1 MTVRIV
7 GANNGQ
13 DVTNGGIAGRG
24 TFTLKGVLSDSGKV
38 VAYRRVK
45 GNLTTGHATI
55 TFRFVTTGKKGTIT
69 FRVTIVIRPTTTT
82 STWKI
87 LSGTR
92 GYEGLH
98 GHGVERENAD
108 HTVVTLTGT
117 VERPRRPTA

>member
-1 MTVRIV
+1 MKR
-7 GANNGQ
+7 
-13 DVTNGGIAGRG
+13 
-24 TFTLKGVLSDSGKV
+24 V
-38 VAYRRVK
+38 V
-45 GNLTTGHATI
+45 
-55 TFRFVTTGKKGTIT
+55 
-69 FRVTIVIRPTTTT
+69 RVTIVIRATTTT

-92 GYEGLH
+92 GYKGLY